1 MGDDI
6 AQAGRRVRPVSGG
19 RRVSRIPFGR
29 QVAHVA
35 RTLFEHLQGTY
46 DLLREWGNP
55 ADVCHAGLC
64 HAVYG
69 TDGLPVALLD
79 VRTERPALAGVIGAD
94 AEAQVYL
101 YASCDRSYLYPQLGT
116 GDRLSFRD
124 RFTGATFEPDRAAF
138 AAFMELTFANELDMF
153 RADPVLVDQ
162 HQATWGDR
170 FDRSQRFVSEPAF
183 ACFRSVFGGPERRRA

>member
-1 MGDDI
+1 VIIGSVANRYDEVV
-6 AQAGRRVRPVSGG
+6 AFLETRSAG
-19 RRVSRIPFGR
+19 

-35 RTLFEHLQGTY
+35 KSLFEHLQGTY
-46 DLLREWGNP
+46 ELLLEWRNP
-55 ADVCHAGLC
+55 RDVCHAGLC

-79 VRTERPALAGVIGAD
+79 VGTERATLAGVIGAD

-116 GDRLSFRD
+116 GDPLSFRD

-153 RADPVLVDQ
+153 RSDPVLVEQ
-162 HQATWGDR
+162 HQATWGRR
-170 FDRSQRFVSEPAF
+170 FDRSERFVSEQAF
-183 ACFRSVFGGPERRRA
+183 AYFRSVFGGPERRQA